1 MGPVVLA
8 LGILTSS
15 FFGSWHCA
23 AMCSPI
29 ASLMGHKKQ
38 LLTYQLGRGIS
49 YIFLGFLGGS
59 LGQFFLNSD
68 FIVLRYI
75 SAGLFA
81 FILVFMGLRL
91 LFPQFAKNKLPA
103 NPAHFLVQKLG
114 RFKGLFQS
122 GLLVGLLTALLPCGW
137 LYTYVTAS
145 IATKNPFTGMMV
157 MFLFWLGSLPAL
169 SVLPQMVKSTIR
181 AGSPKQ
187 QRVAGGILIAAGF
200 YSLISFL
207 YFH

>member
-1 MGPVVLA
+1 
-8 LGILTSS
+8 
-15 FFGSWHCA
+15 
-23 AMCSPI
+23 

-38 LLTYQLGRGIS
+38 LLPYQLGRGIS

-68 FIVLRYI
+68 FVVLRYV
-75 SAGLFA
+75 SAGLFS
-81 FILVFMGLRL
+81 FILVLMGLKL
-91 LFPQFAKNKLPA
+91 LFPQFAKNKLPT
-103 NPAHFLVQKLG
+103 NPAHFFVQKLS
-114 RFKGLFQS
+114 RFNGVFES

-181 AGSPKQ
+181 AGSQKQ
-187 QRVAGGILIAAGF
+187 QRVAGGILIVAGF